1 VAVRD
6 GDVPEAERLGR
17 VARAL
22 ARGTGERRLEL
33 TPTRILAGCDH
44 PRAIRLLAA
53 LDNALRAA
61 GQILDP
67 DDAIEQT
74 ALRERLI
81 TTLGRQSF
89 ESVYTTGAGLG
100 LRDALDV

>member
-1 VAVRD
+1 MVAVD
-6 GDVPEAERLGR
+6 G
-17 VARAL
+17 
-22 ARGTGERRLEL
+22 
-33 TPTRILAGCDH
+33 DH
-44 PRAIRLLAA
+44 PRATPLLAA

-74 ALRERLI
+74 TLRERLI

-89 ESVYTTGAGLG
+89 ESEYAAGAGLG
-100 LRDALDV
+100 LRDVLDV